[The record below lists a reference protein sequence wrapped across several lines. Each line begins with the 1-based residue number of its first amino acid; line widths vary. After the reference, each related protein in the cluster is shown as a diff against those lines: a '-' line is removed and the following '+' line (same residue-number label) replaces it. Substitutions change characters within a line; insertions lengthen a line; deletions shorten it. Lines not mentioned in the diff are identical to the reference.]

1 MGLNAFF
8 TYTLVLG
15 KGVPWQTALGIV
27 FISGFFFLILSIG
40 GIREKIA
47 NAIPLPLKIAVG
59 GGIGMFITLI
69 GLKNMG
75 VVVANDSTLVALGP
89 ITTTVLIGIVGLIV
103 SMVLEIE
110 RVKGGMLIGILVST
124 ILAFITGNVDV
135 PSQFISMPPSAAPI
149 AMKLDIIGAF
159 KLSLIGPIFS
169 FMFVDLFDTLGTLIS
184 CSKQMGMVDEKGGML
199 IGILVSTILA
209 FITGNVDVPSQ
220 IISMPPSAAPIAM
233 KLDIVGALKLS
244 LIGPI
249 FSFMFVDLFDTLGTL
264 ISCSKQMGMVDE
276 KGHIQGLGKMLY
288 TDVSATIAGAMM
300 GTSTVT
306 TFVESAA
313 GVAVGAR
320 TGFASV
326 ITALMFIGALFFSPI
341 VGVVPAYATAPAL
354 IIVGGYM
361 FKNVK
366 DLDFTDM
373 KSLFPAFIIIVAMP
387 LTYSISIGAT
397 APALIIV
404 GGYMF
409 KNVKDLDFTDM
420 KSLFPAFI
428 IIVAMPLT
436 YSISIGLSL
445 GFLAYI
451 LLHLVTGDFKKIN
464 FTLLFIGALC
474 FVNLVV

>member
-1 MGLNAFF
+1 MSQNAGILENYFKISERGSTVKQEVIGGITTFLAMSYIIFVNPAILGDAGMDRGALITVTCLASALATLLSGVWANAPFALAPGMGLNAFF

-75 VVVANDSTLVALGP
+75 VVVANDATLVALGP
-89 ITTTVLIGIVGLIV
+89 ITTTVLIGVAGLIV

-184 CSKQMGMVDEKGGML
+184 CSKQMGMVDEKG
-199 IGILVSTILA
+199 
-209 FITGNVDVPSQ
+209 
-220 IISMPPSAAPIAM
+220 
-233 KLDIVGALKLS
+233 
-244 LIGPI
+244 
-249 FSFMFVDLFDTLGTL
+249 
-264 ISCSKQMGMVDE
+264 
-276 KGHIQGLGKMLY
+276 HIQGLGKMLY

-313 GVAVGAR
+313 GVAIGAR
-320 TGFASV
+320 TGLASV
-326 ITALMFIGALFFSPI
+326 VTALMFIGALFFAPI
-341 VGVVPAYATAPAL
+341 VGVVPAY
-354 IIVGGYM
+354 
-361 FKNVK
+361 
-366 DLDFTDM
+366 
-373 KSLFPAFIIIVAMP
+373 
-387 LTYSISIGAT
+387 AT

-451 LLHLVTGDFKKIN
+451 LLHLLTGDFKKIN
-464 FTLLFIGALC
+464 FTLLF
-474 FVNLVV
+474 

>member
-1 MGLNAFF
+1 MSQNTGILENYFKISERGSTVKQEIIGGITTFLAMSYIIFVNPAILGDAGMDRGALITVTCLASALATLLSGVWANAPFALAPGMGLNAFF

-75 VVVANDSTLVALGP
+75 VVVANDATLVALGP

-149 AMKLDIIGAF
+149 AMKLDII
-159 KLSLIGPIFS
+159 
-169 FMFVDLFDTLGTLIS
+169 
-184 CSKQMGMVDEKGGML
+184 
-199 IGILVSTILA
+199 
-209 FITGNVDVPSQ
+209 
-220 IISMPPSAAPIAM
+220 
-233 KLDIVGALKLS
+233 GALKLS

-387 LTYSISIGAT
+387 LTYSISIG
-397 APALIIV
+397 
-404 GGYMF
+404 
-409 KNVKDLDFTDM
+409 
-420 KSLFPAFI
+420 
-428 IIVAMPLT
+428 
-436 YSISIGLSL
+436 LSL

>member
-1 MGLNAFF
+1 MTGILEKTFKISERGSSVRQEVIGGITTFLAMSYIIFVNPGILGDAGMDRGALITVTCLASALATFISGIWANAPFALAPGMGLNAFF

-15 KGVPWQTALGIV
+15 KGVPWETALGIV

-40 GIREKIA
+40 GVREKIA

-69 GLKNMG
+69 GLKNLG
-75 VVVANDSTLVALGP
+75 LVVANEATLVALGP
-89 ITTTVLIGIVGLIV
+89 ITTPVIIGIIGLIV
-103 SMVLEIE
+103 SMVLEIKQ
-110 RVKGGMLIGILVST
+110 VKGGMLIGIIVST
-124 ILAFITGNVDV
+124 ILAFITGSVGV
-135 PSQFISMPPSAAPI
+135 PDSIVSLPPSVAPI
-149 AMKLDIIGAF
+149 AMKLDILGAF

-184 CSKQMGMVDEKGGML
+184 CSKQMGMVDE
-199 IGILVSTILA
+199 
-209 FITGNVDVPSQ
+209 N
-220 IISMPPSAAPIAM
+220 
-233 KLDIVGALKLS
+233 
-244 LIGPI
+244 
-249 FSFMFVDLFDTLGTL
+249 
-264 ISCSKQMGMVDE
+264 
-276 KGHIQGLGKMLY
+276 GHIKGLGRMLY
-288 TDVSATIAGAMM
+288 TDVSATIFGSMM

-320 TGFASV
+320 TGLASV
-326 ITALMFIGALFFSPI
+326 VTAVMFLGALFFSPI

-366 DLDFTDM
+366 DLD
-373 KSLFPAFIIIVAMP
+373 
-387 LTYSISIGAT
+387 Y
-397 APALIIV
+397 
-404 GGYMF
+404 
-409 KNVKDLDFTDM
+409 TDM

-436 YSISIGLSL
+436 YSISIGLSF

-451 LLHLVTGDFKKIN
+451 ILHIATGDFKKIN
-464 FTLLFIGALC
+464 PALLFIGALC
-474 FVNLVV
+474 LVNLIV

>member
-1 MGLNAFF
+1 MSQNAGILENYFKISERGSTVKQEIIGGITTFLAMSYIIFVNPAILGDAGMDRGALITVTCLASALATLLSGVWANAPFALAPGMGLNAFF

-75 VVVANDSTLVALGP
+75 VVVANDATLVALGP
-89 ITTTVLIGIVGLIV
+89 ITTTVLIGVAGLIV

-110 RVKGGMLIGILVST
+110 RV
-124 ILAFITGNVDV
+124 
-135 PSQFISMPPSAAPI
+135 
-149 AMKLDIIGAF
+149 
-159 KLSLIGPIFS
+159 
-169 FMFVDLFDTLGTLIS
+169 
-184 CSKQMGMVDEKGGML
+184 KGGML

-233 KLDIVGALKLS
+233 KLDIIGALKLS

-313 GVAVGAR
+313 GVAIGAR
-320 TGFASV
+320 TGLASV
-326 ITALMFIGALFFSPI
+326 VTALMFIGALFFAPI
-341 VGVVPAYATAPAL
+341 VGVVPAY
-354 IIVGGYM
+354 
-361 FKNVK
+361 
-366 DLDFTDM
+366 
-373 KSLFPAFIIIVAMP
+373 
-387 LTYSISIGAT
+387 AT

-451 LLHLVTGDFKKIN
+451 LLHLLTGDFKKIN

-474 FVNLVV
+474 FVNLIV

>member
-1 MGLNAFF
+1 MSQNAGILENYFKISERGSTVKQEVIGGITTFLAMSYIIFVNPAILGDAGMDRGALITVTCLASALATLLSGVWANAPFALAPGMGLNAFF

-75 VVVANDSTLVALGP
+75 VVVANDATLVALGP
-89 ITTTVLIGIVGLIV
+89 ITTTVLIGVAGLIV

-135 PSQFISMPPSAAPI
+135 PSQF
-149 AMKLDIIGAF
+149 
-159 KLSLIGPIFS
+159 
-169 FMFVDLFDTLGTLIS
+169 
-184 CSKQMGMVDEKGGML
+184 
-199 IGILVSTILA
+199 
-209 FITGNVDVPSQ
+209 
-220 IISMPPSAAPIAM
+220 ISMPPSAAPIAM

-313 GVAVGAR
+313 GVAIGAR
-320 TGFASV
+320 TGLASV
-326 ITALMFIGALFFSPI
+326 VTALMFIGALFFAPI
-341 VGVVPAYATAPAL
+341 VGVVPAY
-354 IIVGGYM
+354 
-361 FKNVK
+361 
-366 DLDFTDM
+366 
-373 KSLFPAFIIIVAMP
+373 
-387 LTYSISIGAT
+387 AT

>member
-1 MGLNAFF
+1 MSQNTGILENYFKISERGSTVKQEVIGGITTFLAMSYIIFVNPAILGDAGMDRGALITVTCLASALATLLSGVWANAPFALAPGMGLNAFF

-75 VVVANDSTLVALGP
+75 VVVANDATLVALGP

-184 CSKQMGMVDEKGGML
+184 CSKQMGMVDEKG
-199 IGILVSTILA
+199 
-209 FITGNVDVPSQ
+209 
-220 IISMPPSAAPIAM
+220 
-233 KLDIVGALKLS
+233 
-244 LIGPI
+244 
-249 FSFMFVDLFDTLGTL
+249 
-264 ISCSKQMGMVDE
+264 
-276 KGHIQGLGKMLY
+276 HIQGLGKMLY

-313 GVAVGAR
+313 GVAIGAR
-320 TGFASV
+320 TGLASV
-326 ITALMFIGALFFSPI
+326 VTALMFIGALFFAPI
-341 VGVVPAYATAPAL
+341 VGVVPAY
-354 IIVGGYM
+354 
-361 FKNVK
+361 
-366 DLDFTDM
+366 
-373 KSLFPAFIIIVAMP
+373 
-387 LTYSISIGAT
+387 AT

-451 LLHLVTGDFKKIN
+451 LLHLITGDFKKIN

>member
-1 MGLNAFF
+1 MSQNTGILENYFKISERGSTVKQEVIGGITTFLAMSYIIFVNPAILGDAGMDRGALITVTCLASALATLLSGVWANAPFALAPGMGLNAFF

-75 VVVANDSTLVALGP
+75 VVVANDATLVALGP

-110 RVKGGMLIGILVST
+110 RVKGGMLIGILIST

-159 KLSLIGPIFS
+159 
-169 FMFVDLFDTLGTLIS
+169 
-184 CSKQMGMVDEKGGML
+184 
-199 IGILVSTILA
+199 
-209 FITGNVDVPSQ
+209 
-220 IISMPPSAAPIAM
+220 
-233 KLDIVGALKLS
+233 KLS

-313 GVAVGAR
+313 GVAIGAR
-320 TGFASV
+320 TGLASV
-326 ITALMFIGALFFSPI
+326 VTALMFIGALFFSPI

-387 LTYSISIGAT
+387 LTYSISIG
-397 APALIIV
+397 
-404 GGYMF
+404 
-409 KNVKDLDFTDM
+409 
-420 KSLFPAFI
+420 
-428 IIVAMPLT
+428 
-436 YSISIGLSL
+436 LSL

-451 LLHLVTGDFKKIN
+451 LLHLLTGDFKKIN

>member
-1 MGLNAFF
+1 MAQNDGILENYFKISERGSTVKQEVIGGITTFLAMSYIIFVNPAILGDAGMDRGALITVTCLASALATLLSGVWANAPFALAPGMGLNAFF

-75 VVVANDSTLVALGP
+75 VVVANDATLVALGP

-184 CSKQMGMVDEKGGML
+184 CSKQMGMVDEKG
-199 IGILVSTILA
+199 
-209 FITGNVDVPSQ
+209 
-220 IISMPPSAAPIAM
+220 
-233 KLDIVGALKLS
+233 
-244 LIGPI
+244 
-249 FSFMFVDLFDTLGTL
+249 
-264 ISCSKQMGMVDE
+264 
-276 KGHIQGLGKMLY
+276 HIQGLGKMLY

-313 GVAVGAR
+313 GVAIGAR
-320 TGFASV
+320 TGLASV
-326 ITALMFIGALFFSPI
+326 VTALMFIGALFFAPI
-341 VGVVPAYATAPAL
+341 VGVVPAY
-354 IIVGGYM
+354 
-361 FKNVK
+361 
-366 DLDFTDM
+366 
-373 KSLFPAFIIIVAMP
+373 
-387 LTYSISIGAT
+387 AT

-451 LLHLVTGDFKKIN
+451 LLHLLTGDFKKIN

-474 FVNLVV
+474 FVNLIV

>member
-1 MGLNAFF
+1 MSQNAGILENYFKISERGSTVKQEVIGGITTFLAMSYIIFVNPAILGDAGMDRGALITVTCLASALATLLSGVWANAPFALAPGMGLNAFF

-75 VVVANDSTLVALGP
+75 VVVANDATLVALGP
-89 ITTTVLIGIVGLIV
+89 ITTTVLIGVAGLIV

-110 RVKGGMLIGILVST
+110 RV
-124 ILAFITGNVDV
+124 
-135 PSQFISMPPSAAPI
+135 
-149 AMKLDIIGAF
+149 
-159 KLSLIGPIFS
+159 
-169 FMFVDLFDTLGTLIS
+169 
-184 CSKQMGMVDEKGGML
+184 KGGML

-233 KLDIVGALKLS
+233 KLDIIGAFKLS

-313 GVAVGAR
+313 GVAIGAR
-320 TGFASV
+320 TGLASV
-326 ITALMFIGALFFSPI
+326 VTALMFIGALFFAPI
-341 VGVVPAYATAPAL
+341 VGVVPAY
-354 IIVGGYM
+354 
-361 FKNVK
+361 
-366 DLDFTDM
+366 
-373 KSLFPAFIIIVAMP
+373 
-387 LTYSISIGAT
+387 AT

-451 LLHLVTGDFKKIN
+451 LLHLLTGDFKKIN

-474 FVNLVV
+474 FVNLIV

>member
-1 MGLNAFF
+1 MSQNAGILENYFKISERGSTVKQEVIGGITTFLAMSYIIFVNPAILGDAGMDRGALITVTCLASALATLLSGVWANAPFALAPGMGLNAFF

-75 VVVANDSTLVALGP
+75 VVVANDATLVALGP
-89 ITTTVLIGIVGLIV
+89 ITTTVLIGVVGLIV

-159 KLSLIGPIFS
+159 
-169 FMFVDLFDTLGTLIS
+169 
-184 CSKQMGMVDEKGGML
+184 
-199 IGILVSTILA
+199 
-209 FITGNVDVPSQ
+209 
-220 IISMPPSAAPIAM
+220 
-233 KLDIVGALKLS
+233 KLS

-387 LTYSISIGAT
+387 LTYSISIG
-397 APALIIV
+397 
-404 GGYMF
+404 
-409 KNVKDLDFTDM
+409 
-420 KSLFPAFI
+420 
-428 IIVAMPLT
+428 
-436 YSISIGLSL
+436 LSL

-474 FVNLVV
+474 FVNLIV

>member
-1 MGLNAFF
+1 MSQNTGILENYFKISERGSTVKQEIIGGITTFLAMSYIIFVNPAILGDAGMDRGALITVTCLASALATLLSGVWANAPFALAPGMGLNAFF

-75 VVVANDSTLVALGP
+75 VVVANDATLVALGP

-159 KLSLIGPIFS
+159 KR
-169 FMFVDLFDTLGTLIS
+169 
-184 CSKQMGMVDEKGGML
+184 
-199 IGILVSTILA
+199 
-209 FITGNVDVPSQ
+209 
-220 IISMPPSAAPIAM
+220 
-233 KLDIVGALKLS
+233 S

-387 LTYSISIGAT
+387 LTYSISIG
-397 APALIIV
+397 
-404 GGYMF
+404 
-409 KNVKDLDFTDM
+409 
-420 KSLFPAFI
+420 
-428 IIVAMPLT
+428 
-436 YSISIGLSL
+436 LSL

>member
-1 MGLNAFF
+1 MAQNAGILENYFKISERGSTVKQEVIGGVTTFLAMSYVIFVNPAILGDAGMDRGALITVTCLASALATLLSGVWANAPFALAPGMGLNAFF

-75 VVVANDSTLVALGP
+75 VVVANDATLVALGP
-89 ITTTVLIGIVGLIV
+89 ITTTVLIGVVGLIV

-110 RVKGGMLIGILVST
+110 RIKGGMLIGILVST

-135 PSQFISMPPSAAPI
+135 PSQF
-149 AMKLDIIGAF
+149 
-159 KLSLIGPIFS
+159 
-169 FMFVDLFDTLGTLIS
+169 
-184 CSKQMGMVDEKGGML
+184 
-199 IGILVSTILA
+199 
-209 FITGNVDVPSQ
+209 
-220 IISMPPSAAPIAM
+220 ISMPPSAAPIAM

-276 KGHIQGLGKMLY
+276 KGHIQGLGRMLY
-288 TDVSATIAGAMM
+288 TDVSATIVGAMM

-313 GVAVGAR
+313 GVAIGAR
-320 TGFASV
+320 TGLASV
-326 ITALMFIGALFFSPI
+326 VTALMFIGALFFAPI
-341 VGVVPAYATAPAL
+341 VGVVPAY
-354 IIVGGYM
+354 
-361 FKNVK
+361 
-366 DLDFTDM
+366 
-373 KSLFPAFIIIVAMP
+373 
-387 LTYSISIGAT
+387 AT

-451 LLHLVTGDFKKIN
+451 LIHLLTGDFKKIN
-464 FTLLFIGALC
+464 FTLLFIGVLC
-474 FVNLVV
+474 LVNLVV

>member
-1 MGLNAFF
+1 MSQNAGILENYFKISERGSTVKQEVIGGITTFLAMSYIIFVNPAILGDAGMDRGALITVTCLASALATLLSGVWANAPFALAPGMGLNAFF

-75 VVVANDSTLVALGP
+75 VVVANDATLVALGP
-89 ITTTVLIGIVGLIV
+89 ITTTVLIGVAGLIV

-135 PSQFISMPPSAAPI
+135 PSQFISMPPSVAPI

-159 KLSLIGPIFS
+159 
-169 FMFVDLFDTLGTLIS
+169 
-184 CSKQMGMVDEKGGML
+184 
-199 IGILVSTILA
+199 
-209 FITGNVDVPSQ
+209 
-220 IISMPPSAAPIAM
+220 
-233 KLDIVGALKLS
+233 KLS

-313 GVAVGAR
+313 GVAIGAR
-320 TGFASV
+320 TGLASV
-326 ITALMFIGALFFSPI
+326 VTALMFIGALFFAPI
-341 VGVVPAYATAPAL
+341 VGVVPAY
-354 IIVGGYM
+354 
-361 FKNVK
+361 
-366 DLDFTDM
+366 
-373 KSLFPAFIIIVAMP
+373 
-387 LTYSISIGAT
+387 AT

-451 LLHLVTGDFKKIN
+451 LLHLLTGDFKKIN

-474 FVNLVV
+474 FVNLIV

>member
-1 MGLNAFF
+1 MAQNDGILENYFKISERGSSVKQEIIGGITTFLAMSYIIFVNPAILGDAGMDRGALITVTCLASALATMLSGVWANAPFALAPGMGLNAFF

-40 GIREKIA
+40 GVREKIA

-75 VVVANDSTLVALGP
+75 IVVANDATLVALGP
-89 ITTTVLIGIVGLIV
+89 ITTTVLIGVVGLIV

-184 CSKQMGMVDEKGGML
+184 CSKQMGMVDEKG
-199 IGILVSTILA
+199 
-209 FITGNVDVPSQ
+209 
-220 IISMPPSAAPIAM
+220 
-233 KLDIVGALKLS
+233 
-244 LIGPI
+244 
-249 FSFMFVDLFDTLGTL
+249 
-264 ISCSKQMGMVDE
+264 
-276 KGHIQGLGKMLY
+276 HIQGLGKMLY

-313 GVAVGAR
+313 GVAIGAR
-320 TGFASV
+320 TGLASV
-326 ITALMFIGALFFSPI
+326 VTALMFIGALFFAPI
-341 VGVVPAYATAPAL
+341 VGVVPAY
-354 IIVGGYM
+354 
-361 FKNVK
+361 
-366 DLDFTDM
+366 
-373 KSLFPAFIIIVAMP
+373 
-387 LTYSISIGAT
+387 AT

-451 LLHLVTGDFKKIN
+451 LLHLITGDFKKIN

>member
-1 MGLNAFF
+1 MSQNAGILENYFKISERGSTVKQEVIGGITTFLAMSYIIFVNPAILGDAGMNRGALITVTCLASALATLLSGVWANAPFALAPGMGLNAFF

-75 VVVANDSTLVALGP
+75 VVVANDATLVALGP
-89 ITTTVLIGIVGLIV
+89 ITTTVLIGVAGLIV

-184 CSKQMGMVDEKGGML
+184 CSKQMGMVDEKG
-199 IGILVSTILA
+199 
-209 FITGNVDVPSQ
+209 
-220 IISMPPSAAPIAM
+220 
-233 KLDIVGALKLS
+233 
-244 LIGPI
+244 
-249 FSFMFVDLFDTLGTL
+249 
-264 ISCSKQMGMVDE
+264 
-276 KGHIQGLGKMLY
+276 HIQGLGKMLY

-313 GVAVGAR
+313 GVAIGAR
-320 TGFASV
+320 TGLASV
-326 ITALMFIGALFFSPI
+326 VTALMFIGALFFAPI
-341 VGVVPAYATAPAL
+341 VGVVPAY
-354 IIVGGYM
+354 
-361 FKNVK
+361 
-366 DLDFTDM
+366 
-373 KSLFPAFIIIVAMP
+373 
-387 LTYSISIGAT
+387 AT

-451 LLHLVTGDFKKIN
+451 LLHLLTGDFKKIN

-474 FVNLVV
+474 FVNLIV

>member
-1 MGLNAFF
+1 MSQNTGILENYFKISERGSTVKQEVIGGITTFLAMSYIIFVNPAILGDAGMDRGALITVTCLASALATLLSGVWANAPFALAPGMGLNAFF

-75 VVVANDSTLVALGP
+75 VVVANDATLVALGP
-89 ITTTVLIGIVGLIV
+89 ITITVLIGIVGLIV

-184 CSKQMGMVDEKGGML
+184 CSKQMGMVDEKG
-199 IGILVSTILA
+199 
-209 FITGNVDVPSQ
+209 
-220 IISMPPSAAPIAM
+220 
-233 KLDIVGALKLS
+233 
-244 LIGPI
+244 
-249 FSFMFVDLFDTLGTL
+249 
-264 ISCSKQMGMVDE
+264 
-276 KGHIQGLGKMLY
+276 HIQGLGKMLY

-313 GVAVGAR
+313 GVAIGAR
-320 TGFASV
+320 TGLASV
-326 ITALMFIGALFFSPI
+326 VTALMFIGALFFSPI
-341 VGVVPAYATAPAL
+341 VGVVPAY
-354 IIVGGYM
+354 
-361 FKNVK
+361 
-366 DLDFTDM
+366 
-373 KSLFPAFIIIVAMP
+373 
-387 LTYSISIGAT
+387 AT

-474 FVNLVV
+474 FVNLIV

>member
-1 MGLNAFF
+1 MSQNAGILENYFKISERGSTVKQEVIGGITTFLAMSYIIFVNPAILGDAGMDRGALITVTCLASALATFLSGVWANAPFALAPGMGLNAFF

-75 VVVANDSTLVALGP
+75 VVVANDATLVALGP
-89 ITTTVLIGIVGLIV
+89 ITTTVLIGVAGLIV

-135 PSQFISMPPSAAPI
+135 PSQF
-149 AMKLDIIGAF
+149 
-159 KLSLIGPIFS
+159 
-169 FMFVDLFDTLGTLIS
+169 
-184 CSKQMGMVDEKGGML
+184 
-199 IGILVSTILA
+199 
-209 FITGNVDVPSQ
+209 
-220 IISMPPSAAPIAM
+220 ISMPPSAAPIAM

-313 GVAVGAR
+313 GVAIGAR
-320 TGFASV
+320 TGLASV
-326 ITALMFIGALFFSPI
+326 VTALMFIGALFFAPI
-341 VGVVPAYATAPAL
+341 VGVVPAY
-354 IIVGGYM
+354 
-361 FKNVK
+361 
-366 DLDFTDM
+366 
-373 KSLFPAFIIIVAMP
+373 
-387 LTYSISIGAT
+387 AT

-451 LLHLVTGDFKKIN
+451 LLHLLTGDFKKIN

-474 FVNLVV
+474 FVNLIV

>member
-1 MGLNAFF
+1 MAQNDGILENYFKISERGSSVKQEIIGGITTFLAMSYIIFVNPAILGDAGMDRGALITVTCLASALATMLSGVWANAPFALAPGMGLNAFF

-75 VVVANDSTLVALGP
+75 VVVANDATLVALGP
-89 ITTTVLIGIVGLIV
+89 ITTTVLIGVAGLIV

-135 PSQFISMPPSAAPI
+135 PSQFISMPPSVAPI

-159 KLSLIGPIFS
+159 
-169 FMFVDLFDTLGTLIS
+169 
-184 CSKQMGMVDEKGGML
+184 
-199 IGILVSTILA
+199 
-209 FITGNVDVPSQ
+209 
-220 IISMPPSAAPIAM
+220 
-233 KLDIVGALKLS
+233 KLS

-387 LTYSISIGAT
+387 LTYSISIG
-397 APALIIV
+397 
-404 GGYMF
+404 
-409 KNVKDLDFTDM
+409 
-420 KSLFPAFI
+420 
-428 IIVAMPLT
+428 
-436 YSISIGLSL
+436 LSL

-451 LLHLVTGDFKKIN
+451 LLHLLTGDFKKIN

-474 FVNLVV
+474 FVNLIV

>member
-1 MGLNAFF
+1 MSQNAGILENYFKISERGSTVKQEVIGGITTFLAMSYIIFVNPAILGDAGMDRGALITVTCLASALATLLSGVWANAPFALAPGMGLNAFF

-75 VVVANDSTLVALGP
+75 VVVANDATLVALGP

-149 AMKLDIIGAF
+149 AMKLDII
-159 KLSLIGPIFS
+159 
-169 FMFVDLFDTLGTLIS
+169 
-184 CSKQMGMVDEKGGML
+184 
-199 IGILVSTILA
+199 
-209 FITGNVDVPSQ
+209 
-220 IISMPPSAAPIAM
+220 
-233 KLDIVGALKLS
+233 GALKLS

-387 LTYSISIGAT
+387 LTYSISIG
-397 APALIIV
+397 
-404 GGYMF
+404 
-409 KNVKDLDFTDM
+409 
-420 KSLFPAFI
+420 
-428 IIVAMPLT
+428 
-436 YSISIGLSL
+436 LSL

>member
-1 MGLNAFF
+1 MSQNAGILENYFKISERGSTVKQEVIGGITTFLAMSYIIFVNPAILGDAGMNRGALITVTCLASALATLLSGVWANAPFALAPGMGLNAFF

-75 VVVANDSTLVALGP
+75 VVVANDATLVALGP
-89 ITTTVLIGIVGLIV
+89 ITTTVLIGVAGLIV

-184 CSKQMGMVDEKGGML
+184 CSKQMGMVDEKG
-199 IGILVSTILA
+199 
-209 FITGNVDVPSQ
+209 
-220 IISMPPSAAPIAM
+220 
-233 KLDIVGALKLS
+233 
-244 LIGPI
+244 
-249 FSFMFVDLFDTLGTL
+249 
-264 ISCSKQMGMVDE
+264 
-276 KGHIQGLGKMLY
+276 HIQGLGKMLY

-313 GVAVGAR
+313 GVAIGAR
-320 TGFASV
+320 TGLASV
-326 ITALMFIGALFFSPI
+326 VTALMFIGALFFAPI
-341 VGVVPAYATAPAL
+341 VGVVPAY
-354 IIVGGYM
+354 
-361 FKNVK
+361 
-366 DLDFTDM
+366 
-373 KSLFPAFIIIVAMP
+373 
-387 LTYSISIGAT
+387 AT

-451 LLHLVTGDFKKIN
+451 LLHLLTGDFKKIN

>member
-1 MGLNAFF
+1 MSQNAGILENYFKISERGSTVKQEVIGGITTFLAMSYIIFVNPAILGDAGMDRGALITVTCLASALATLLSGVWANAPFALAPGMGLNAFF

-75 VVVANDSTLVALGP
+75 VVVANDATLVALGP

-184 CSKQMGMVDEKGGML
+184 CSKQMGMVDEKG
-199 IGILVSTILA
+199 
-209 FITGNVDVPSQ
+209 
-220 IISMPPSAAPIAM
+220 
-233 KLDIVGALKLS
+233 
-244 LIGPI
+244 
-249 FSFMFVDLFDTLGTL
+249 
-264 ISCSKQMGMVDE
+264 
-276 KGHIQGLGKMLY
+276 HIQGLGKMLY

-313 GVAVGAR
+313 GVAIGAR
-320 TGFASV
+320 TGLASV
-326 ITALMFIGALFFSPI
+326 VTALMFIGALFFSPI
-341 VGVVPAYATAPAL
+341 VGVVPAY
-354 IIVGGYM
+354 
-361 FKNVK
+361 
-366 DLDFTDM
+366 
-373 KSLFPAFIIIVAMP
+373 
-387 LTYSISIGAT
+387 AT

-474 FVNLVV
+474 FVNLIV

>member
-1 MGLNAFF
+1 MSQNAGILENYFKISERGSTVKQEVIGGITTFLAMSYIIFVNPAILGDAGMDRGALITVTCLASALATLLSGVWANAPFALAPGMGLNAFF

-75 VVVANDSTLVALGP
+75 VVVANDATLVALGP
-89 ITTTVLIGIVGLIV
+89 ITTTVLIGVAGLIV

-110 RVKGGMLIGILVST
+110 RV
-124 ILAFITGNVDV
+124 
-135 PSQFISMPPSAAPI
+135 
-149 AMKLDIIGAF
+149 
-159 KLSLIGPIFS
+159 
-169 FMFVDLFDTLGTLIS
+169 
-184 CSKQMGMVDEKGGML
+184 KGGML

-233 KLDIVGALKLS
+233 KLDIIGALKLS

-313 GVAVGAR
+313 GVAIGAR
-320 TGFASV
+320 TGLASV
-326 ITALMFIGALFFSPI
+326 VTALMFIGALFFAPI
-341 VGVVPAYATAPAL
+341 VGVVPAY
-354 IIVGGYM
+354 
-361 FKNVK
+361 
-366 DLDFTDM
+366 
-373 KSLFPAFIIIVAMP
+373 
-387 LTYSISIGAT
+387 AT

-451 LLHLVTGDFKKIN
+451 LLHLLTGDFKKIN

-474 FVNLVV
+474 FVNLIV

>member
-1 MGLNAFF
+1 MSQNTGILENYFKISERGSTVKQEVIGGITTFLAMSYIIFVNPAILGDAGMDRGALITVTCLASALATLLSGVWANAPFALAPGMGLNAFF

-75 VVVANDSTLVALGP
+75 VVVANDATLVALGP

-184 CSKQMGMVDEKGGML
+184 CSKQMGMVDEKG
-199 IGILVSTILA
+199 
-209 FITGNVDVPSQ
+209 
-220 IISMPPSAAPIAM
+220 
-233 KLDIVGALKLS
+233 
-244 LIGPI
+244 
-249 FSFMFVDLFDTLGTL
+249 
-264 ISCSKQMGMVDE
+264 
-276 KGHIQGLGKMLY
+276 HIQGLGKMLY

-313 GVAVGAR
+313 GVAIGAR
-320 TGFASV
+320 TGLASV
-326 ITALMFIGALFFSPI
+326 VTALMFIGALFFSPI
-341 VGVVPAYATAPAL
+341 VGVVPAY
-354 IIVGGYM
+354 
-361 FKNVK
+361 
-366 DLDFTDM
+366 
-373 KSLFPAFIIIVAMP
+373 
-387 LTYSISIGAT
+387 AT

>member
-1 MGLNAFF
+1 MENTGMLERLYKISERGSTVKQEVIGGITTFLAMSYIIFVNPAILGDAGMDRGALITVTCLASALATLLSGVWANAPFALAPGMGLNAFF

-75 VVVANDSTLVALGP
+75 VVVANDATLVALGP
-89 ITTTVLIGIVGLIV
+89 ITTTVLIGVAGLIV

-135 PSQFISMPPSAAPI
+135 PSQF
-149 AMKLDIIGAF
+149 
-159 KLSLIGPIFS
+159 
-169 FMFVDLFDTLGTLIS
+169 
-184 CSKQMGMVDEKGGML
+184 
-199 IGILVSTILA
+199 
-209 FITGNVDVPSQ
+209 
-220 IISMPPSAAPIAM
+220 ISMPPSAAPIAM

-313 GVAVGAR
+313 GVAIGAR
-320 TGFASV
+320 TGLASV
-326 ITALMFIGALFFSPI
+326 VTALMFIGALFFAPI
-341 VGVVPAYATAPAL
+341 VGVVPAY
-354 IIVGGYM
+354 
-361 FKNVK
+361 
-366 DLDFTDM
+366 
-373 KSLFPAFIIIVAMP
+373 
-387 LTYSISIGAT
+387 AT

-451 LLHLVTGDFKKIN
+451 LLHLLTGDFKKIN

-474 FVNLVV
+474 FVNLIV

>member
-1 MGLNAFF
+1 MSQNAGILENYFKISERGSTVKQEIIGGITTFLAMSYIIFVNPAILGDAGMNRGALITVTCLASALATLLSGVWANAPFALAPGMGLNAFF

-75 VVVANDSTLVALGP
+75 VVVANDATLVALGP
-89 ITTTVLIGIVGLIV
+89 ITTTVLIGVAGLIV

-184 CSKQMGMVDEKGGML
+184 CSKQMGMVDEKG
-199 IGILVSTILA
+199 
-209 FITGNVDVPSQ
+209 
-220 IISMPPSAAPIAM
+220 
-233 KLDIVGALKLS
+233 
-244 LIGPI
+244 
-249 FSFMFVDLFDTLGTL
+249 
-264 ISCSKQMGMVDE
+264 
-276 KGHIQGLGKMLY
+276 HIQGLGKMLY

-313 GVAVGAR
+313 GVAIGAR
-320 TGFASV
+320 TGLASV
-326 ITALMFIGALFFSPI
+326 VTALMFIGALFFAPI
-341 VGVVPAYATAPAL
+341 VGVVPAY
-354 IIVGGYM
+354 
-361 FKNVK
+361 
-366 DLDFTDM
+366 
-373 KSLFPAFIIIVAMP
+373 
-387 LTYSISIGAT
+387 AT

-451 LLHLVTGDFKKIN
+451 LLHLLTGDFKKIN

-474 FVNLVV
+474 FVNLIV

>member
-1 MGLNAFF
+1 MSQNAGILENYFKISERGSTVKQEVIGGITTFLAMSYIIFVNPAILGDAGMDRGTYSVTCLASALATLLSGVWANAPFALAPGMGLNAFF

-75 VVVANDSTLVALGP
+75 VVVANDATLVALGP

-184 CSKQMGMVDEKGGML
+184 CSKQMGMVDEKG
-199 IGILVSTILA
+199 
-209 FITGNVDVPSQ
+209 
-220 IISMPPSAAPIAM
+220 
-233 KLDIVGALKLS
+233 
-244 LIGPI
+244 
-249 FSFMFVDLFDTLGTL
+249 
-264 ISCSKQMGMVDE
+264 
-276 KGHIQGLGKMLY
+276 HIQGLGKMLY

-313 GVAVGAR
+313 GVAIGAR
-320 TGFASV
+320 TGLASV
-326 ITALMFIGALFFSPI
+326 VTALMFIGALFFSPI
-341 VGVVPAYATAPAL
+341 VGVVPAY
-354 IIVGGYM
+354 
-361 FKNVK
+361 
-366 DLDFTDM
+366 
-373 KSLFPAFIIIVAMP
+373 
-387 LTYSISIGAT
+387 AT

>member
-1 MGLNAFF
+1 MSQNAGILENYFKISERGSTVKQEVIGGITTFLAMSYIIFVNPAILGDAGMDRGALITVTCLASALATLLSGVWANAPFALAPGMGLNAFF

-40 GIREKIA
+40 GTREKIA
-47 NAIPLPLKIAVG
+47 DAIPLPLKIAVG
-59 GGIGMFITLI
+59 GGIGMFITLF

-75 VVVANDSTLVALGP
+75 VVVANDATLVALGP
-89 ITTTVLIGIVGLIV
+89 ITTTVLIGVAGLIV

-184 CSKQMGMVDEKGGML
+184 CSKQMGMVDEKG
-199 IGILVSTILA
+199 
-209 FITGNVDVPSQ
+209 
-220 IISMPPSAAPIAM
+220 
-233 KLDIVGALKLS
+233 
-244 LIGPI
+244 
-249 FSFMFVDLFDTLGTL
+249 
-264 ISCSKQMGMVDE
+264 
-276 KGHIQGLGKMLY
+276 HIQGLGKMLY

-313 GVAVGAR
+313 GVAIGAR
-320 TGFASV
+320 TGLASV
-326 ITALMFIGALFFSPI
+326 VTALMFIGALFFAPI
-341 VGVVPAYATAPAL
+341 DGVVPAY
-354 IIVGGYM
+354 
-361 FKNVK
+361 
-366 DLDFTDM
+366 
-373 KSLFPAFIIIVAMP
+373 
-387 LTYSISIGAT
+387 AT

-451 LLHLVTGDFKKIN
+451 LLHLLTGDFKKIN
-464 FTLLFIGALC
+464 FTLLILS
-474 FVNLVV
+474 LIHI

>member
-1 MGLNAFF
+1 MSQNTGILENYFKISERGSTVKQEIIGGITTFLAMSYIIFVNPAILGDAGMDRGALITVTCLASALATLLSGVWANAPFALAPGMGLNAFF

-75 VVVANDSTLVALGP
+75 VVVANDATLVALGP

-184 CSKQMGMVDEKGGML
+184 CSKQMGMVDEKG
-199 IGILVSTILA
+199 
-209 FITGNVDVPSQ
+209 
-220 IISMPPSAAPIAM
+220 
-233 KLDIVGALKLS
+233 
-244 LIGPI
+244 
-249 FSFMFVDLFDTLGTL
+249 
-264 ISCSKQMGMVDE
+264 
-276 KGHIQGLGKMLY
+276 HIQGLGKMLY

-313 GVAVGAR
+313 GVAIGAR

-341 VGVVPAYATAPAL
+341 VGVVPAY
-354 IIVGGYM
+354 
-361 FKNVK
+361 
-366 DLDFTDM
+366 
-373 KSLFPAFIIIVAMP
+373 
-387 LTYSISIGAT
+387 AT

-474 FVNLVV
+474 FINLVV

>member
-1 MGLNAFF
+1 MSQNAGILENYFKISERGSTVKQEVIGGITTFLAMSYIIFVNPAILGDAGMDRGALITVTCLASALATLLSGVWANAPFALAPGMGLNAFF

-75 VVVANDSTLVALGP
+75 VVVANDATLVALGP
-89 ITTTVLIGIVGLIV
+89 ITTTVLIGVAGLIV

-135 PSQFISMPPSAAPI
+135 PSQF
-149 AMKLDIIGAF
+149 
-159 KLSLIGPIFS
+159 
-169 FMFVDLFDTLGTLIS
+169 
-184 CSKQMGMVDEKGGML
+184 
-199 IGILVSTILA
+199 
-209 FITGNVDVPSQ
+209 
-220 IISMPPSAAPIAM
+220 ISMPPSAAPIAM

-313 GVAVGAR
+313 GVAIGAR
-320 TGFASV
+320 TGLASV
-326 ITALMFIGALFFSPI
+326 VTALMFIGALFFAPI
-341 VGVVPAYATAPAL
+341 VGVVPAY
-354 IIVGGYM
+354 
-361 FKNVK
+361 
-366 DLDFTDM
+366 
-373 KSLFPAFIIIVAMP
+373 
-387 LTYSISIGAT
+387 AT

-451 LLHLVTGDFKKIN
+451 LLHLLTGDFKKIN
-464 FTLLFIGALC
+464 FTLLFIGVLC
-474 FVNLVV
+474 FVNLIV